1 MAAAQEYEA
10 KKSLKVSWHNTAA
23 DEVSVLNLLLDKE
36 ATVGDALDEL
46 ARIAPGMKG
55 GGGSGAASGGGAAA
69 DGSHPLSAP
78 PPRRLRMMEVF
89 NHRIY
94 KIFGESDEI
103 DSINDQY
110 WTIRAEVKAPEEL
123 TAGPEDKLVH
133 VRHFYR
139 DARINMTHNFGD
151 PFLLLLG
158 DNETTQSVRA
168 RLQAKLGLTDEEIAK
183 WKLAVVS
190 FGRVEYLEDDEIVK
204 QRFRK
209 QDNYGNW
216 DDYLGLEHAQGQG
229 RKKHAARAGYV
240 DKPVKIYG

>member
-1 MAAAQEYEA
+1 VCVI
-10 KKSLKVSWHNTAA
+10 S
-23 DEVSVLNLLLDKE
+23 LLLDKE
-36 ATVGDALDEL
+36 ATVGDALSEL
-46 ARIAPGMKG
+46 VRRPELSTKV
-55 GGGSGAASGGGAAA
+55 SGGAGGAQI
-69 DGSHPLSAP
+69 DHPLSG
-78 PPRRLRMMEVF
+78 RRLRMMEVF

-133 VRHFYR
+133 VRHFFR
-139 DARINMTHNFGD
+139 DARMNMTHNFGD

-158 DNETTQSVRA
+158 ANETTQSVRA
-168 RLQAKLGLTDEEIAK
+168 RLQAKLGLTDEEFAK

-190 FGRVEYLEDDEIVK
+190 FGRVEYLEEEEIVK

-216 DDYLGLEHAQGQG
+216 DDYLGLEHAQAQG
-229 RKKHAARAGYV
+229 RKKHAARTGYV